1 LQLAPGDSTIE
12 DSTGEDHVDR
22 KMTIPKGKTR
32 YQFMSFI
39 HEILFLFISSFL
51 SFPSHIKRIILC
63 FVYSDDN
70 RPSFIYPSLEEENM
84 PSSCVVDTDLVSSP
98 LPIHKS
104 EICIA
109 SPLEIDHPC
118 SPEEVE
124 NSSQSSQISLP
135 SVIPVEPCHQ
145 LVNPHDQPTAFQ
157 IKIRNKL
164 FKPLRL
170 PHDLHPY
177 PRYSFEYLPRFS
189 GEDHITAE
197 RHLEAFESFVDQFE
211 IVHDDVAM
219 RLFSQS
225 LSGDVVVWFRC
236 LEVGSIGSW
245 TELCHAFLK
254 CWGENKSLD
263 QYWFEF
269 NALRRGEEEALVVFN
284 RRFYS
289 VYHSMPMEI
298 RPTETVSMVYYVM
311 AQHPELVLLLRERKS
326 SSLRHL
332 FEDVEEV
339 EENIRASK
347 GVHVQAYLE
356 NLHVHKQED
365 CQYVSDSEQE
375 DCQYVSDS
383 EHEDIEYESDL
394 EQQQG
399 SSEDNEGKRFSLVPI
414 YDDYESDPWESHE
427 EEMEELNVQST
438 SCPEPVNE
446 QIPTLHFVDLGRSK
460 PAYDSYESD
469 SDMDMKYFQDH
480 TIEPFPLFIE
490 ERHWVEINHP
500 GPAEDTE
507 QHEKE
512 ELNVWF
518 ISCPEPVNEQISP
531 GIGRPA
537 SVLHPPVHSES
548 IKQRVRNNEEQEVI
562 SYQLSSPDCK
572 FCDPVGSYMELC
584 FQKTLETAE
593 LFIFSSFGGMG
604 NIPSHV
610 LILLSYLPRFLR
622 ISCSKD
628 KKFITGQSGWLWWK
642 FSFT

>member
-12 DSTGEDHVDR
+12 DSTGEDPVDR

-124 NSSQSSQISLP
+124 NNSQSSQISLP

-145 LVNPHDQPTAFQ
+145 LVNPHDQPTTFQ

-170 PHDLHPY
+170 PYRLNPY
-177 PRYSFEYLPRFS
+177 PLDSFEYLPWFS
-189 GEDHITAE
+189 GEDHVTAE
-197 RHLEAFESFVDQFE
+197 RHLEAFENFVDQFE
-211 IVHDDVAM
+211 IVHEDVTM
-219 RLFSQS
+219 RLFSHS

-236 LEVGSIGSW
+236 LEAGSIGSW

-284 RRFYS
+284 RRFYN

-298 RPTETVSMVYYVM
+298 RPTETASMVYYVM

-326 SSLRHL
+326 SSLRHM

-347 GVHVQAYLE
+347 GVHMQAYLE
-356 NLHVHKQED
+356 KLHVPKEED
-365 CQYVSDSEQE
+365 CQHVSDSEQE
-375 DCQYVSDS
+375 DSD
-383 EHEDIEYESDL
+383 YESEL

-399 SSEDNEGKRFSLVPI
+399 KETAVVDDREFFSK
-414 YDDYESDPWESHE
+414 EKGG
-427 EEMEELNVQST
+427 
-438 SCPEPVNE
+438 
-446 QIPTLHFVDLGRSK
+446 F
-460 PAYDSYESD
+460 
-469 SDMDMKYFQDH
+469 
-480 TIEPFPLFIE
+480 LF
-490 ERHWVEINHP
+490 
-500 GPAEDTE
+500 
-507 QHEKE
+507 
-512 ELNVWF
+512 
-518 ISCPEPVNEQISP
+518 
-531 GIGRPA
+531 A
-537 SVLHPPVHSES
+537 SREAFT
-548 IKQRVRNNEEQEVI
+548 EEQ
-562 SYQLSSPDCK
+562 P
-572 FCDPVGSYMELC
+572 G
-584 FQKTLETAE
+584 
-593 LFIFSSFGGMG
+593 
-604 NIPSHV
+604 
-610 LILLSYLPRFLR
+610 LLKQP
-622 ISCSKD
+622 
-628 KKFITGQSGWLWWK
+628 
-642 FSFT
+642 

>member
-12 DSTGEDHVDR
+12 DSTGEDPVDR

-39 HEILFLFISSFL
+39 HEILFLFINSFL

-124 NSSQSSQISLP
+124 NNSQSSQISLP

-170 PHDLHPY
+170 PLDLHPY
-177 PRYSFEYLPRFS
+177 PLYSFEYLPRFS

-197 RHLEAFESFVDQFE
+197 RHLGAFENFVDQFE
-211 IVHDDVAM
+211 IVHEDVTM
-219 RLFSQS
+219 RLFSHS

-269 NALRRGEEEALVVFN
+269 NDLRRGEEEALVVFN

-289 VYHSMPMEI
+289 VYHSMPVEI
-298 RPTETVSMVYYVM
+298 RPTETVAMVYYVM
-311 AQHPELVLLLRERKS
+311 AQHSELVLLLRERKS
-326 SSLRHL
+326 SSLRQL
-332 FEDVEEV
+332 FEDAEEV
-339 EENIRASK
+339 EENIKASK
-347 GVHVQAYLE
+347 GVRTQAMKNCIYMQKICMFQILS
-356 NLHVHKQED
+356 KKT
-365 CQYVSDSEQE
+365 VSMFQILSKKTVSMFQIPEQE
-375 DCQYVSDS
+375 DS
-383 EHEDIEYESDL
+383 EYNSDL

-399 SSEDNEGKRFSLVPI
+399 GGCDSHLETDPSIFADSMGRNAYPSYDQFLGHFEHVAVVDCIDNYTLLADHSYDVLNPVAPLSYDHSYEEETATVDDQELFSKEQGSLLFTSREAFTEEQPGLLKQPGFCHTIHDPMAIYMESYVSDFKNFQDLTIETFPLFIEEKHCVEISHLGPAEDIQEHDKEQSFPMVPV
-414 YDDYESDPWESHE
+414 YDDYDSDPWESHE
-427 EEMEELNVQST
+427 EEEGEPNV
-438 SCPEPVNE
+438 
-446 QIPTLHFVDLGRSK
+446 
-460 PAYDSYESD
+460 
-469 SDMDMKYFQDH
+469 
-480 TIEPFPLFIE
+480 
-490 ERHWVEINHP
+490 
-500 GPAEDTE
+500 
-507 QHEKE
+507 
-512 ELNVWF
+512 
-518 ISCPEPVNEQISP
+518 
-531 GIGRPA
+531 
-537 SVLHPPVHSES
+537 
-548 IKQRVRNNEEQEVI
+548 
-562 SYQLSSPDCK
+562 
-572 FCDPVGSYMELC
+572 
-584 FQKTLETAE
+584 
-593 LFIFSSFGGMG
+593 
-604 NIPSHV
+604 
-610 LILLSYLPRFLR
+610 
-622 ISCSKD
+622 
-628 KKFITGQSGWLWWK
+628 
-642 FSFT
+642 